1 MQAIIEIGY
10 LLATLSF
17 LGGLKFMSSPKN
29 AKTGNLI
36 AASGMALAVVITF
49 ISAVTETVPYTN
61 LIILFLAIA
70 VGTVVGKRLSDKV
83 EMTGMPQLVSL
94 FNATGGGCAML
105 LGLVEA
111 NQMDAATAILGNKIL
126 LISGLI
132 TGAVALTGSII
143 AERKLAGKVKD
154 RRTKLVIFSA
164 RFLLLLMFLLPVL
177 YFIGFIPVEFTVFM
191 YILAVIAMVYGV
203 LFVLPIG
210 GADMPVVIS
219 LLNSITG
226 IATAFAGF
234 VYGNKVMIAGG
245 IFVGAA
251 GILLTLL
258 MCKAMN
264 RSLMKVLAGT
274 FKKSKGGAAE
284 EEQEIK
290 DISVSDTAL
299 ALSFAQRVAIVPG
312 YGLAV
317 AQAQHTCGQLQ
328 QMLEKRNCEVD
339 YIIHP
344 VAGRMPGHMNV
355 LLAEANVEYSRLK
368 EMDEGNENMSQY
380 DMVLVI
386 GANDVVNPAAE
397 NNPDSPVYGM
407 PIIRAHES
415 KQVVVMKRS
424 MGKGYAGVQNDLFGL
439 DNCSILFG
447 DAKVSLQEII
457 NQLKLI

>member
-1 MQAIIEIGY
+1 MYAIIEIGY
-10 LLATLSF
+10 LVATFSF
-17 LGGLKFMSSPKN
+17 LAGLKFMSSPKK

-36 AASGMALAVVITF
+36 AAIGMVLAVVLTFAAAIT
-49 ISAVTETVPYTN
+49 ATVPYTN
-61 LIILFLAIA
+61 LVIMLLAIA
-70 VGTVVGKRLSDKV
+70 VGTIIGKRLSDKV

-111 NQMDAATAILGNKIL
+111 NQMDITTAILGNKIL
-126 LISGLI
+126 LIAGLI
-132 TGAVALTGSII
+132 TGAIALTGSII

-154 RRTKLVIFSA
+154 RRSKTVIFSA
-164 RFLLLLMFLLPVL
+164 RILLVLMVLLPTL
-177 YFIGFIPVEFTVFM
+177 YFFGIIPIGFTAFM
-191 YILAVIAMVYGV
+191 YVLATIAMVYGV

-234 VYGNKVMIAGG
+234 VYVNKAMIGGG

-264 RSLMKVLAGT
+264 RSLLKVLAGT
-274 FKKSKGGAAE
+274 FKKSKNGAVE
-284 EEQEIK
+284 EEQDIKEIS
-290 DISVSDTAL
+290 ISETAL
-299 ALSFAQRVAIVPG
+299 SLSYAQKVAIVPG

-317 AQAQHTCGQLQ
+317 AQAQHICGQLQ
-328 QMLEKRNCEVD
+328 QLLENRNVEVD

-355 LLAEANVEYSRLK
+355 LLAEANVDYSRLK
-368 EMDEGNENMSQY
+368 EIDEGNENMAQY
-380 DMVLVI
+380 DTVLVI

-397 NNPDSPVYGM
+397 NNLDSPVYGM
-407 PIIRAHES
+407 PIIRTHES
-415 KQVVVMKRS
+415 KQVIVMKRS
-424 MGKGYAGVQNDLFGL
+424 MDKGYAGVQNDLFGL

-447 DAKVSLQEII
+447 DAKASLQEIV